1 MRRKLAAVLCTLL
14 CLTAFTGCSADEVGY
29 LQMSMNM
36 IKGMETSET
45 TGEAEIT
52 LDFDTMK
59 TFAADVMLA
68 NGMEQE
74 DVDVALANLDD
85 FDGKKN
91 VKLEYTMLMNMNDM
105 SFMFDVDA
113 KYENQEYSFGRWYY
127 GMKDGVYV
135 STETLWSAYRLMQD
149 MTETDADS
157 YFFSEDFAKEWKA
170 MLDRDQYI
178 CIMDMKEDLG
188 LTQEELDAL
197 IPTEGYGSVYDAAV
211 KLYTE
216 GFSGFT
222 TGMVSRIENGY
233 RVEASGTE
241 VGQML
246 VSLLDYVAKNP
257 EQVLNATEEYLQ
269 VSMKAS
275 GMTEADMADLT
286 SSFAAAREQLDAF
299 SAVMA
304 DVKTAV
310 EEGMKNETVAALL
323 DGFHYTSDM
332 TEVNGRYFSQENC
345 QLAYKGNTMFASTSS
360 CRMEEAKGSVVFPS
374 ISVRPD
380 AITSDLDALTDKY
393 NPVTGVSATW
403 YYDEPTAFLT
413 EERAEPAY
421 WSGGASPIVE
431 YVVEDGRIYLP
442 LRSICEMLGE
452 TVTWDQATKTASVV
466 QGETVIPMDGL
477 LVDSTSYIGVR
488 GFEAL
493 GYQVTYTNTDGQH
506 VATIM
511 K

>member
-29 LQMSMNM
+29 LQMSADMF
-36 IKGMETSET
+36 KGMEVSET
-45 TGEAEIT
+45 TGEADIT

-68 NGMEQE
+68 SGMTQE
-74 DVDVALANLDD
+74 DVDAAMAGMTD
-85 FDGKKN
+85 FGGKKN
-91 VKLEYTMLMNMNDM
+91 VKLNYTMLMNMDDM

-113 KYENQEYSFGRWYY
+113 KYKNQEYSFGRWYY
-127 GMKDGVYV
+127 GTKDGVYV
-135 STETLWSAYRLMQD
+135 STETVWSAYRLMQD
-149 MTETDADS
+149 MTEDTDS
-157 YFFSEDFAKEWKA
+157 YFFSDAFAQEWKS

-178 CIMDMKEDLG
+178 CVLDMKEDLG

-197 IPTEGYGSVYDAAV
+197 IPSSYDSVYEAAINMY
-211 KLYTE
+211 KD
-216 GFSGFT
+216 GFSGFS
-222 TGMVSRIENGY
+222 TGMVTRIQNGY
-233 RVEASGTE
+233 QVEATGTE

-246 VSLLDYVAKNP
+246 VSLLDYMAQNP
-257 EQVLNATEEYLQ
+257 EPVINALEEYLKVTMQ
-269 VSMKAS
+269 AS
-275 GMTEADMADLT
+275 GATEAEIADLT
-286 SSFAAAREQLDAF
+286 SSMQAAREDVEAF
-299 SAVMA
+299 RTVLA
-304 DVKTAV
+304 DVKDAV
-310 EEGMKNETVAALL
+310 ATGMKNETVAALL
-323 DGFHYTSDM
+323 NGFHYTSEF
-332 TEVNGRYFSQENC
+332 TKVNDRYYGSENY
-345 QLAYKGNTMFASTSS
+345 QMAYKGSTMCAITSS
-360 CRMEEAKGSVVFPS
+360 MRMEEARGSVVFPS

-380 AITSDLDALTDKY
+380 AITTELETLTDKY

-413 EERAEPAY
+413 EERAEPVY
-421 WSGGASPIVE
+421 WGGSVSPIVE
-431 YVVEDGRIYLP
+431 YVVQDGRIYLP
-442 LRSICEMLGE
+442 LRSICDMLGE

-466 QGETVIPMDGL
+466 QGETVIPMDGI

-506 VATIM
+506 VATIV